1 MLLRALTEG
10 SRKRDEDG
18 RSCAWAVSEH
28 GGSENR
34 LV

>member
-1 MLLRALTEG
+1 MLLRASTEG
-10 SRKRDEDG
+10 SQERDG
-18 RSCAWAVSEH
+18 RLCAWAVSEH